1 MRNQI
6 SMVAGKGIYPLAP
19 TAGDPSPESPGLAMA
34 AGKRICFDAS
44 VVRGLGLRS
53 PTEGD
58 CNLHKLVGAQA
69 RAPPFVAARRLRR
82 HPFCRPR
89 SQGCNGRGRDSAAR
103 PGCSRGGA
111 ATPTASPPRGLEP
124 LTAARCPITSAATRK
139 HGVHAHAPHT
149 TTSLRDALTVPAT
162 PSHTNET
169 PQPFQEDQDRV
180 AAALARHTS
189 KKKGPAHVPHAGDWF
204 CT

>member
-58 CNLHKLVGAQA
+58 CNLHKLVGASTRAAVLWLPAVYRESHFAFRA
-69 RAPPFVAARRLRR
+69 RGAATDAAAI
-82 HPFCRPR
+82 R
-89 SQGCNGRGRDSAAR
+89 SPSK
-103 PGCSRGGA
+103 CSRGAAILTPQQVQRVGA
-111 ATPTASPPRGLEP
+111 EP
-124 LTAARCPITSAATRK
+124 LTARRRGAL
-139 HGVHAHAPHT
+139 PH
-149 TTSLRDALTVPAT
+149 
-162 PSHTNET
+162 N
-169 PQPFQEDQDRV
+169 
-180 AAALARHTS
+180 
-189 KKKGPAHVPHAGDWF
+189 
-204 CT
+204 